1 MRESD
6 INVIQEEHG
15 QQAAVALSGTNGH
28 TTEPEPEHFVRIV
41 PPTGWQ
47 FVNWRE
53 VIQYRDLLWTQ
64 VHRGVT
70 VAYKQ
75 TVLGFGWA
83 IIRPVF
89 SMVVFTVIF
98 GKLAKVP
105 SDGVPYALFSY
116 AGLLPWQYFGGAL
129 GGTTTSLVGNRNIF
143 TKVYFPRL
151 ILPLVPLGTGL
162 VNFGIAF
169 VILMGLMAWYGVA
182 PTLWVL
188 FLPVLI
194 LILMMT
200 ALGAGLWL
208 SSLALQYRDVG
219 KMVGF
224 ASQLLMYAAP
234 VVWPVSLIAEKFP
247 ENAEVIRL
255 LYGLYPMAG
264 VIEGFRAAL
273 LGTVPMPWDL
283 IGMGALTAT
292 LLTVTGA
299 FYFRRTEH
307 VFADVA

>member
-1 MRESD
+1 MQD
-6 INVIQEEHG
+6 V
-15 QQAAVALSGTNGH
+15 QQKAAASALPSTNGH
-28 TTEPEPEHFVRIV
+28 ASAAGKQIVRVEPPS
-41 PPTGWQ
+41 GWQ

-53 VIQYRDLLWTQ
+53 VLAYRDLLWTQ

-75 TVLGFGWA
+75 TVMGFGWA
-83 IIRPVF
+83 IFGPVF

-98 GKLAKVP
+98 GNLAKVP

-116 AGLLPWQYFGGAL
+116 TALLPWQYFAGAL
-129 GGTTTSLVGNRNIF
+129 GGTTSSLVGNRGIF

-162 VNFGIAF
+162 VGFGISF
-169 VILMGLMAWYGVA
+169 GVLICLMIWYAVV

-194 LILMMT
+194 AILMLT
-200 ALGAGLWL
+200 ALGVGLWL

-219 KMVGF
+219 RIVGY
-224 ASQLLMYAAP
+224 AKQLLMYAAP
-234 VVWPVSLIAEKFP
+234 VVWPVSLLAEKFP
-247 ENAEVIRL
+247 ENVELIRI

-264 VIEGFRAAL
+264 VIEGFRAAI

-283 IGMGALTAT
+283 IGMGTITAVV
-292 LLTVTGA
+292 LTVTGA

-307 VFADVA
+307 LFADVA

>member
-1 MRESD
+1 MQAEQREATAT
-6 INVIQEEHG
+6 ILPN
-15 QQAAVALSGTNGH
+15 ANGH
-28 TTEPEPEHFVRIV
+28 ASSPEARRLVRIE

-53 VIQYRDLLWTQ
+53 VLEYKDLLQTQ

-83 IIRPVF
+83 IIGPVF
-89 SMVVFTVIF
+89 SMIVFTVIF
-98 GKLAKVP
+98 GNLANVP

-116 AGLLPWQYFGGAL
+116 TALLPWQYFSGAL
-129 GGTTTSLVGNRNIF
+129 SGTTNSLVSNRNIF

-162 VNFGIAF
+162 VGFGISF
-169 VILMGLMAWYGVA
+169 GVLVVLMIWYAVV
-182 PTLWVL
+182 PTVWVV

-194 LILMMT
+194 FILMLT
-200 ALGAGLWL
+200 ALGSGLWL

-219 KMVGF
+219 RIVGM
-224 ASQLLMYAAP
+224 ASRLLMYAAP
-234 VVWPVSLIAEKFP
+234 VVWPISLIGEKFP
-247 ENAEVIRL
+247 EHYETIRIF
-255 LYGLYPMAG
+255 YGLYPMAG

-283 IGMGALTAT
+283 IGMGTITALV
-292 LLTVTGA
+292 LTVTGA

-307 VFADVA
+307 LFADVA

>member
-1 MRESD
+1 MSD
-6 INVIQEEHG
+6 PDLTVIQEEHRRPT
-15 QQAAVALSGTNGH
+15 ASSTNGH
-28 TTEPEPEHFVRIV
+28 GLESAAKPVIRIE

-47 FVNWRE
+47 TVNWRE
-53 VIQYRDLLWTQ
+53 VFEYRDLLFQQ
-64 VHRGVT
+64 VYRGVT

-83 IIRPVF
+83 IIRPVL
-89 SMVVFTVIF
+89 SMIVFTVIF
-98 GKLAKVP
+98 GNLAKVP

-116 AGLLPWQYFGGAL
+116 TALLPWQYFASAL
-129 GGTTTSLVGNRNIF
+129 SGTTGSLVGNRNIF

-162 VNFGIAF
+162 VEFGIAF
-169 VILMGLMAWYGVA
+169 GILVVLMVWYSVI

-194 LILMMT
+194 LILMLT

-219 KMVGF
+219 QMVGF
-224 ASQLLMYAAP
+224 GAQLLMYAAP
-234 VVWPVSLIAEKFP
+234 VVWPVSLLGEKFP
-247 ENAEVIRL
+247 DHIETIRL

-264 VIEGFRAAL
+264 VIEGFRASL

-283 IGMGALTAT
+283 IGMGALTAVV
-292 LLTVTGA
+292 LTVTGA

>member
-1 MRESD
+1 MNESD
-6 INVIQEEHG
+6 ITVIER
-15 QQAAVALSGTNGH
+15 
-28 TTEPEPEHFVRIV
+28 EPEPLTAAALPSANGHPAEPEEFVRIE
-41 PPTGWQ
+41 PPSGWQ

-53 VIQYRDLLWTQ
+53 VLQYRDLLWTQ

-83 IIRPVF
+83 IIRPIS
-89 SMVVFTVIF
+89 SMIIFTVIF
-98 GKLAKVP
+98 GNLAKVP
-105 SDGVPYALFSY
+105 SDGMPYALFSY
-116 AGLLPWQYFGGAL
+116 AGLLPWQYFGGSL
-129 GGTTTSLVGNRNIF
+129 GGTTSSLVGNKGLF

-151 ILPLVPLGTGL
+151 LLPLIPLGTGL
-162 VNFGIAF
+162 VSFGISFCIFIA
-169 VILMGLMAWYGVA
+169 LMVWYGVA
-182 PTLWVL
+182 PTAWAV
-188 FLPVLI
+188 FVPVLL

-224 ASQLLMYAAP
+224 SSQLLMYAAP

-247 ENAEVIRL
+247 NSYETVRL

-264 VIEGFRAAL
+264 VIEGFRASL

-283 IGMGALTAT
+283 IGMGALTAVT
-292 LLTVTGA
+292 LTVTGA

-307 VFADVA
+307 LFADVA